1 MKITREEKQL
11 YKLLDV
17 VNKIFG
23 KTDERTTICGNNNSL
38 YFHTLGYCGVFI
50 SKDNDETLV
59 DAYDFETY
67 FYELKQ
73 LPNKS
78 FVLDVIQWDVT
89 EDTQLLYYGTLDFIS
104 NRINSKRWLLEIE
117 KEYDHKISKIAV
129 SSNLWIKDDDIPYL
143 KIFTEFNVFK
153 SEDSLIFKSEDDY
166 CDIYLIMTGSVVVP
180 DCDDVTQMRI
190 DAYDDISSMEEIET
204 NITDIQEQAVSIEN
218 NQTGI
223 IEPVKQNNAQN
234 VSKEEIEDI
243 QEYDD
248 PMA

>member
-11 YKLLDV
+11 YKFLDV

-38 YFHTLGYCGVFI
+38 YFLTLGYCGVFI

-89 EDTQLLYYGTLDFIS
+89 DDTQLLYYGTLDFIS
-104 NRINSKRWLLEIE
+104 NRINSKQWLLEME
-117 KEYDHKISKIAV
+117 KDYDHKISKIAAT
-129 SSNLWIKDDDIPYL
+129 SNKWIRDDDISYL
-143 KIFTEFNVFK
+143 KMFLQCDVY
-153 SEDSLIFKSEDDY
+153 SSGDSLIFKGEDEN
-166 CDIYLIMTGSVVVP
+166 CTVYLIMTGSIVIP
-180 DCDDVTQMRI
+180 DTEDSTQLKLE
-190 DAYDDISSMEEIET
+190 ALEQSS
-204 NITDIQEQAVSIEN
+204 NAEN
-218 NQTGI
+218 SQTGI
-223 IEPVKQNNAQN
+223 IEPIEQNNAQN
-234 VSKEEIEDI
+234 VSKEEIDDI
-243 QEYDD
+243 NEQEEYDD